1 MRGSSAMV
9 AHHSSKVDVA
19 GSSPVSR
26 SNEFTAS
33 IKFEAVNYLMAG
45 IVLAWRE
52 GTDGG
57 FDT

>member
-1 MRGSSAMV
+1 MV

-45 IVLAWRE
+45 TIN
-52 GTDGG
+52 
-57 FDT
+57 